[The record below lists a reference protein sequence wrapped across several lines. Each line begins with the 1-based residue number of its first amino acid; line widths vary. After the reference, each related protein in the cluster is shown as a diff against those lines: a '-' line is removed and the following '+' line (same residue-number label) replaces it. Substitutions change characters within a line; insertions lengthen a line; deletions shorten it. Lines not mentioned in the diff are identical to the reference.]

1 MECWRRAVVDSGLDR
16 GTGAPGR
23 ARCRRGYSGEV
34 WVGVGMPSSEE
45 EGAASGRGGP
55 GKRNRRR
62 RGAHGVG
69 GSQGLLLEGRGVGAT
84 PARWAGVG
92 VPSYEEGGVGGG
104 REREIG
110 GGVARARRRGRPGA
124 PR

>member
-1 MECWRRAVVDSGLDR
+1 
-16 GTGAPGR
+16 
-23 ARCRRGYSGEV
+23 
-34 WVGVGMPSSEE
+34 MPSGEE

-62 RGAHGVG
+62 RGARAASG

-92 VPSYEEGGVGGG
+92 VPSCEEGGVGGG
-104 REREIG
+104 WEGEIG
-110 GGVARARRRGRPGA
+110 CGVAHARRRGRPGA